1 MGTVSPQRAK
11 DVQVSDTFEM
21 FFKGNYREVE
31 RRVAAAGASP
41 DVASDA
47 TQEAFTRAY
56 QRWWRLS
63 RYQNPASWVQRVAL
77 NHRIDIERSARR
89 QQRVASSLDV
99 QTQKLEAP
107 SDTQGDPRIDEALE
121 SLPPRQRA
129 AVDAYYSEGLSA
141 AETADRMGI
150 SSGAVRYHLN
160 QARSS
165 LRPKLSPESAPQE
178 A

>member
-11 DVQVSDTFEM
+11 DGLVPDTFET

-41 DVASDA
+41 EVASDA
-47 TQEAFTRAY
+47 AQEAFTRAY

-77 NHRIDIERSARR
+77 NHRIDIERSANR
-89 QQRVASSLDV
+89 QRHVVARLDV
-99 QTQKLEAP
+99 QTQALDAP
-107 SDTQGDPRIDEALE
+107 SDVDADPRIDEALE

-165 LRPKLSPESAPQE
+165 LRPQLSPESAPQE